1 MPPTAVVLRDL
12 GLGDLLVA
20 VPALRLLRR
29 ALPDHEIVLVAPDLA
44 AGAIAVTGL
53 VLAALGALLGRLRRA
68 VVVEEVAEPATAVR
82 TA

>member
-1 MPPTAVVLRDL
+1 MPTSARDWTVPTPLRA
-12 GLGDLLVA
+12 LLWW
-20 VPALRLLRR
+20 PALSFV
-29 ALPDHEIVLVAPDLA
+29 IVLVAPDLA

-68 VVVEEVAEPATAVR
+68 VVAEEVAEPATAAR